1 MIRQACLRR
10 YGVFAAAT
18 MLWSSLAWADQ
29 MAQARVDVNLRAGPN
44 REYPVVSALRAG
56 TQFTVLGC
64 LGDYSWCDVQAP
76 PYRGWVYAEN
86 LLIFQP
92 NGDAAAL
99 NVAGALV
106 GIGVTTFI
114 LNNYWRDH
122 YYNRPWYGQSNY
134 WNSRPVP
141 YYGRPGYYP
150 PPAYRPP
157 AGPPPTTAGLSP
169 ATATGLQAAAA
180 PSWRWG
186 LQPGRGVSPA
196 ATTAWRQWLQ
206 PGQWISSAAAS
217 ATGWRPG
224 QPSACGGRGPWWRP
238 SARPAPGT
246 AASTLIAGSRRV
258 TG

>member
-1 MIRQACLRR
+1 MIRQASKQL
-10 YGVFAAAT
+10 FAAIAASSV
-18 MLWSSLAWADQ
+18 LWSSVAQADQ

-157 AGPPPTTAGLSP
+157 PPPAYRPPPPAYRPPPPPAYRPPPPHHGGGGYNPGAGYRPPPPQHGGSGYNPGNGYRPPPPPPPGGGQVNRPPAGGGGHGGGRPPGPPPGP
-169 ATATGLQAAAA
+169 PQA
-180 PSWRWG
+180 R
-186 LQPGRGVSPA
+186 
-196 ATTAWRQWLQ
+196 
-206 PGQWISSAAAS
+206 
-217 ATGWRPG
+217 
-224 QPSACGGRGPWWRP
+224 
-238 SARPAPGT
+238 
-246 AASTLIAGSRRV
+246 
-258 TG
+258 